1 MKIRI
6 HETDFE
12 GHPLDCSGEFFSGKT
27 ALDIVERMSINPFQ
41 SYLTPHGFMAEMLA
55 AIGQKAFPLPEDLET
70 AAIAFLQRLTA
81 LGYAKFEL
89 DDGEFVTQ
97 HGYETSPVDDEK
109 YMQNKP

>member
-27 ALDIVERMSINPFQ
+27 ALDIVERMSMNPFQ
-41 SYLTPHGFMAEMLA
+41 SHLTPYGFMAEMLA

-97 HGYETSPVDDEK
+97 HGYETSPVDDGK

>member
-27 ALDIVERMSINPFQ
+27 ALDIVERMSMNPFQ
-41 SYLTPHGFMAEMLA
+41 SHLMPHGFMAEMLA

-70 AAIAFLQRLTA
+70 AAIAFLQRLTT

-89 DDGEFVTQ
+89 DDGEFLTQ
-97 HGYETSPVDDEK
+97 HGYETSPVDDGK

>member
-27 ALDIVERMSINPFQ
+27 ALDVIEGMSMNPFQ
-41 SYLTPHGFMAEMLA
+41 SHLTPHGFMAEMLA

-97 HGYETSPVDDEK
+97 HGYETSPVDDGK
-109 YMQNKP
+109 IYAK

>member
-12 GHPLDCSGEFFSGKT
+12 GHPLDCSGEYFSGKT
-27 ALDIVERMSINPFQ
+27 ALDIVERMSMNPFQ
-41 SYLTPHGFMAEMLA
+41 SHLTPHGFMAEMLA
-55 AIGQKAFPLPEDLET
+55 AIGQKEFPLPEDLEK

-89 DDGEFVTQ
+89 DDGEFLTQ